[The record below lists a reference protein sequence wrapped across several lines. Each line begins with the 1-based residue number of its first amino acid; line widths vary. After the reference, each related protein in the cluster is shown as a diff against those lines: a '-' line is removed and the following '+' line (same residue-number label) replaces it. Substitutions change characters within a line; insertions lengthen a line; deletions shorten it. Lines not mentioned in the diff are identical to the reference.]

1 MIFIP
6 KSADASAA
14 HPEDHPGI
22 HFHHVDCG
30 CCRLLSPHDLFKDN
44 VSRKRTSAHGDPPH
58 KCSLSMNYAGAPGQ
72 VFGPEQWQRHVSWR
86 RHFPDVFVW

>member
-6 KSADASAA
+6 KSVDASAA

-30 CCRLLSPHDLFKDN
+30 FCRLLSPHDLFKDRVSN
-44 VSRKRTSAHGDPPH
+44 KVSRALVWTPR
-58 KCSLSMNYAGAPGQ
+58 KCPGTIIQEPAVGQ

-86 RHFPDVFVW
+86 RHIPDVFVA